1 MIRGGSLRVDD
12 VARRPTQAVTT
23 QRGADTQI
31 GVVTDGN
38 AIGIGRWRLRANR
51 LTRGRLALAVLLLTV
66 GQQHLLTAPA
76 DLLSLSFEARQHV
89 KSVRNFIS
97 AVSMNVRGACRL
109 FLWCAF
115 KDPRELRLDHPII
128 VVCVLGKKGCG
139 VPSKI
144 HRENAPCIA

>member
-1 MIRGGSLRVDD
+1 MYNRGWAEAKPSDYGNVEAARCILECPLRGPSRLFKV
-12 VARRPTQAVTT
+12 
-23 QRGADTQI
+23 
-31 GVVTDGN
+31 
-38 AIGIGRWRLRANR
+38 RLRANR
-51 LTRGRLALAVLLLTV
+51 LTRGRLALAALLLTV

-76 DLLSLSFEARQHV
+76 DLLSLSFEARQHL

-97 AVSMNVRGACRL
+97 AVPMNVRGARRL

-128 VVCVLGKKGCG
+128 VVCALGKKGCG
-139 VPSKI
+139 VPGKI